1 MKRFIVVFL
10 FAAICSYG
18 FSTTWT
24 IVNSGFA
31 FSPATLTIQQGDN
44 VNFVL
49 ESIHDAVEVSQSVWN
64 ANGNSPEIGFS
75 VVFGG
80 GSVSA
85 AELTPGTHYY
95 VCSPHAS
102 SGMKGRI
109 IVQPISGLRENE
121 AVNDIQLYP
130 NPVVNELNVR
140 FDLSGS
146 YLLEVKLF
154 DLQGKLANVLFAKN
168 QVAGPFLQT
177 FDLAGKAAPGMYL
190 VKMTLGEKS
199 TFRKIVIM

>member
-1 MKRFIVVFL
+1 MKRFIVVSL

-24 IVNSGFA
+24 IVNSNFS

-44 VNFVL
+44 VNFEL
-49 ESIHDAVEVSQSVWN
+49 ASIHDAVEVSQSVWN

-75 VVFGG
+75 VPFGG
-80 GSVSA
+80 GNVSA
-85 AELTPGTHYY
+85 AQLTPGTHYY

-109 IVQPISGLRENE
+109 IVQPISGLTENE
-121 AVNDIQLYP
+121 VVNDIQLYP

-168 QVAGPFLQT
+168 QVAGPFVQT
-177 FDLAGKAAPGMYL
+177 FDLAGKTAPGMYL

-199 TFRKIVIM
+199 VFKKIVVM